1 MPQIQWKNI
10 RHGKK
15 QKNKFYDEK
24 KQSIKILKLMLE
36 LEDKDLIPNIATAL
50 YIFDILKTENED
62 YRRSKLKFEKW
73 KLQNVWWK
81 FFYSLDIAEENS
93 SKITETQ

>member
-1 MPQIQWKNI
+1 MPQSQWKII

-24 KQSIKILKLMLE
+24 KQSIKILKLM

-62 YRRSKLKFEKW
+62 YRRSKLKFEK
-73 KLQNVWWK
+73 
-81 FFYSLDIAEENS
+81 
-93 SKITETQ
+93 